1 VALQRSTAAR
11 YVNICKINSNAPRML
26 YYIHRFREAGTGQET
41 TQAAEYP
48 VAFCWFLG
56 IGHTWP

>member
-1 VALQRSTAAR
+1 
-11 YVNICKINSNAPRML
+11 ML